1 MKLLA
6 IVLFSLSVVLLIIG
20 IHQIMVSGFAA
31 SYWIIMFATFSFLGY
46 GYIKNYKL
54 KAEDFMVNSEY
65 AKKDN
70 LKSLKTKKSK

>member
-6 IVLFSLSVVLLIIG
+6 IILFSFSVVLLIIG

-46 GYIKNYKL
+46 GYVKNYKL
-54 KAEDFMVNSEY
+54 KTEDFMVNSEY
-65 AKKDN
+65 GKKAN
-70 LKSLKTKKSK
+70 IKSIQNKKR